1 MSGGSITG
9 SGRRQG
15 DGGMLPEW
23 KLPDSGQPV
32 RRPNDRVVIASP
44 SFRDDRELSFGT
56 MSEHP
61 HLVNA
66 PIREALID
74 FRVRLASDFSP
85 ETLLGLTEEL
95 YTEYPKVGPIHQFQG
110 AIQLSNEGPVSVQR
124 PPQLLGYRL
133 ESADTLNIAQIRI
146 DGFTFSRLEPY
157 ESWERMVEDGWI
169 VWRKYLEI
177 ASPLGVERIATRF
190 INRIILPPSGQ
201 LAEVLSVPPVVPDGR
216 IDSLLFRYQLVPT
229 NGVTAIVSLATEDG
243 PDPSMILDIDCFV
256 RKSLPTDEDVLR
268 RQLRMVRDAKNR
280 IFFSCLA
287 TEAIERFK

>member
-1 MSGGSITG
+1 MSAGS
-9 SGRRQG
+9 
-15 DGGMLPEW
+15 
-23 KLPDSGQPV
+23 V
-32 RRPNDRVVIASP
+32 FNDHVMIASP
-44 SFRDDRELSFGT
+44 SFADDRRLSFGT

-74 FRVRLASDFSP
+74 FRVRLPSDFSSQ
-85 ETLLGLTEEL
+85 TLLALTQEL
-95 YTEYPKVGPIHQFQG
+95 YTKYPKVSPIQQFQG
-110 AIQLSNEGPVSVQR
+110 EIQLSDEGPVSVQK

-133 ESADTLNIAQIRI
+133 ESTDTLNVAQVRI

-157 ESWERMVEDGWI
+157 ESWDRMVEDGWI
-169 VWRKYLEI
+169 VWRKYLER

-216 IDSLLFRYQLVPT
+216 IDSLLFRYQLVPA

-243 PDPSMILDIDCFV
+243 PDPSVILDIDCFV
-256 RKSLPTDEDVLR
+256 RKSFPTDEEVLQ
-268 RQLRMVRDAKNR
+268 RQLHMVRDAKNR
-280 IFFSCLA
+280 IFFSSL
-287 TEAIERFK
+287 TPEAIERFK